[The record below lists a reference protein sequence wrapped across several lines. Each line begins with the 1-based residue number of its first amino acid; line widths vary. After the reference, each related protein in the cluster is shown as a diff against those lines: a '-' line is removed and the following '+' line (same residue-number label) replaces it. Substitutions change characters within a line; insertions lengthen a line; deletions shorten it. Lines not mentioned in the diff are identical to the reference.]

1 MGAHTTQWPSY
12 QPNLQGT
19 SNLCVYGNPPGYRG
33 RRVVL
38 QALWLPAATTDLC
51 PGPRT
56 PTGGDRAHIRRNGPH
71 TSQIYKALPTFVCT
85 ATRQATGV
93 ARVVLQALWLPAAT
107 ADLCPGPRTPT
118 GGDWAH
124 IRRNDP
130 HTSQIY
136 KALPT
141 FVCTATHQ
149 ATGVGGWC
157 YKHFGYLQLLQTCVP
172 DPGRPREVIGRT
184 YDAMALIPAKSTR
197 HFQPLCV
204 RRPARLQG

>member
-19 SNLCVYGNPPGYRG
+19 SNLCVYGDPPGYRG

-38 QALWLPAATTDLC
+38 QALWLPAATT
-51 PGPRT
+51 
-56 PTGGDRAHIRRNGPH
+56 
-71 TSQIYKALPTFVCT
+71 
-85 ATRQATGV
+85 
-93 ARVVLQALWLPAAT
+93 
-107 ADLCPGPRTPT
+107 DLCPGPRTPT

-184 YDAMALIPAKSTR
+184 YDAMTLIPAKSTR

-204 RRPARLQG
+204 RRPTRLQG